1 MQLPQKTFMDERIV
15 QNFHHENN
23 QKVRNSCCVS
33 FLRIIYQILVKHV
46 VGGGAVHEHR
56 ASEVVLQVPFELGR
70 RAVAGATIAADSV
83 ESVHGVFR
91 LVAAEAL
98 RQVHDDGR
106 LGGCGTAHRLAHAGL
121 GHAPAGAVVCHQHPY
136 AVPTATMRIFKYVS

>member
-1 MQLPQKTFMDERIV
+1 MDERLV

-56 ASEVVLQVPFELGR
+56 RTDVVLQVPFELG
-70 RAVAGATIAADSV
+70 GS
-83 ESVHGVFR
+83 
-91 LVAAEAL
+91 
-98 RQVHDDGR
+98 
-106 LGGCGTAHRLAHAGL
+106 GTAHRLAHAGL
-121 GHAPAGAVVCHQHPY
+121 GHAPAGTVVCHQHPD
-136 AVPTATMRIFKYVS
+136 AVPTATNAYSQVHCLLSFPS